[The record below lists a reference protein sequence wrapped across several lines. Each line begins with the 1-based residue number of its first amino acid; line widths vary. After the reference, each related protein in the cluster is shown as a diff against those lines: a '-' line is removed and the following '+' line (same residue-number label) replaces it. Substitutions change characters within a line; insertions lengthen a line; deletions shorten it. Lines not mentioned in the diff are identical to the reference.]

1 MSNTTKKDDV
11 VVLDGC
17 EFKRVK
23 NGLDEAQIESF
34 IDKLIKERDELAQSQ
49 EHIASLTR
57 LAEITVVE
65 ADKLAMQIKTETAE
79 QAQVES
85 TTIIDKAKEQAR
97 QITEQKIAEAEE
109 IANKKANAIKA
120 KAEEEAALL
129 LENEK
134 NKIRHEL
141 RNLVNQQFGYMLEEL
156 ESIKQQAAAVQVDF
170 GNKLSETMEEK
181 SDVTVKIAEERD
193 TAVEIARESD
203 TTVMEER
210 DDTTAEIAKESDTT
224 VAEERESTA
233 AEIAKENDTTVVEER
248 DTVVAEVAKESDTI
262 VAEGRDT
269 AAAEIT
275 EESDTT
281 VVEERDA
288 AAEVVKE
295 SDTTVVEE
303 RDAAAEVVKESDT
316 IVAEERDAAAEEAS
330 KKTLDEYL
338 EPSWAMDHTEK
349 RSELSKLLQIEEQED
364 LGKPEWEVEILPPF
378 DITKIMEVVSY
389 LDQLPEVVNTE
400 MIVPQIDMPSI
411 LVFLRETINF
421 VDVLRT
427 IPAVAY
433 VEEVVTDKA
442 ASNGRPRKVRIGFSE
457 NTTSIEKK

>member
-17 EFKRVK
+17 EFKRAK
-23 NGLDEAQIESF
+23 NGLDEAQVESF

-57 LAEITVVE
+57 LAETTVVE
-65 ADKLAMQIKTETAE
+65 ADKLATQIKTETAE
-79 QAQVES
+79 QVQAES
-85 TTIIDKAKEQAR
+85 TAIIDKAKEQAR

-109 IANKKANAIKA
+109 IANKQANAIKA

-134 NKIRHEL
+134 NKIRNEL

-156 ESIKQQAAAVQVDF
+156 EGIKQQAAAVQADF
-170 GNKLSETMEEK
+170 GNKLSESLEEK
-181 SDVTVKIAEERD
+181 SDVTVKIAE
-193 TAVEIARESD
+193 ESD

-224 VAEERESTA
+224 VAE
-233 AEIAKENDTTVVEER
+233 V
-248 DTVVAEVAKESDTI
+248 
-262 VAEGRDT
+262 RDT

-275 EESDTT
+275 E
-281 VVEERDA
+281 
-288 AAEVVKE
+288 E

-338 EPSWAMDHTEK
+338 EPSRAMDHTEK